1 MGIKDLLSVLA
12 KKYAEVVLKDM
23 KLAVFSGL
31 KLGVDVS
38 IYAYK
43 YMAVSRKDACK
54 YLDVSKSDPPP
65 HVLRSY
71 WLEKY
76 YQLAVALLELDIT
89 PVMVFDGPAFRL
101 KMDTREDRMKE
112 YLKREAEI
120 KELRSNLSNEPNQQ
134 MEDELKK
141 KLEHHVS
148 FNSGDWEALEKL
160 FIAMGLPVIKANFE
174 AEAVCARLVRKG
186 LISGVI
192 TNDGD
197 VLAHNGG
204 IMISDV
210 KRSYRRD
217 QPTHTC
223 TCIILSEVLR
233 VLQLSQTE
241 FVDMCILM
249 GTDYN
254 DNVPNYGFAKTFPLL
269 KKYGDVHAVVD
280 FLATKVDLKDSVI
293 SRLAERIEIKGYF
306 ENDLDCVPKVPLVV
320 SYPYDLRN
328 HLNAEVAQHDLKAT
342 LTEIFSGYNRNRMLE
357 GADKTIKML
366 TEFNQ
371 KFAALQTFEVRQNS

>member
-1 MGIKDLLSVLA
+1 
-12 KKYAEVVLKDM
+12 
-23 KLAVFSGL
+23 
-31 KLGVDVS
+31 
-38 IYAYK
+38 
-43 YMAVSRKDACK
+43 
-54 YLDVSKSDPPP
+54 
-65 HVLRSY
+65 
-71 WLEKY
+71 
-76 YQLAVALLELDIT
+76 
-89 PVMVFDGPAFRL
+89 
-101 KMDTREDRMKE
+101 
-112 YLKREAEI
+112 
-120 KELRSNLSNEPNQQ
+120 
-134 MEDELKK
+134 
-141 KLEHHVS
+141 
-148 FNSGDWEALEKL
+148 
-160 FIAMGLPVIKANFE
+160 
-174 AEAVCARLVRKG
+174 
-186 LISGVI
+186 
-192 TNDGD
+192 
-197 VLAHNGG
+197 
-204 IMISDV
+204 
-210 KRSYRRD
+210 
-217 QPTHTC
+217 
-223 TCIILSEVLR
+223 
-233 VLQLSQTE
+233 
-241 FVDMCILM
+241 M